1 MRVGKAFKSCST
13 AKSMQKDFS
22 FQKILVQDKDKDKY
36 EDKDKD
42 KDKDIA

>member
-22 FQKILVQDKDKDKY
+22 FQKILVQDKDKDKDKY

-42 KDKDIA
+42 KDIA